1 MQFFCFI
8 LKCNETNN
16 TVSVHGDAV
25 WCPDKQS
32 LIVYELISA
41 PADAP
46 PAEQGNTHDGA
57 RLDAERLQ
65 RPGQT
70 QTHQDVKHITAY
82 GVGDGHVSQT

>member
-1 MQFFCFI
+1 MQ
-8 LKCNETNN
+8 
-16 TVSVHGDAV
+16 GDAV

-32 LIVYELISA
+32 LIVHELISG

-46 PAEQGNTHDGA
+46 TAEQGNTHGGA
-57 RLDAERLQ
+57 RPDAERLQ
-65 RPGQT
+65 RPGQA